1 MAWISVNKGMPDMAV
16 RVWGWSAYKGQV
28 VVKLVNSPRGAVFVD
43 DNTMPVRDVVFW
55 QYVVAPNETDA
66 P

>member
-1 MAWISVNKGMPDMAV
+1 MAWISVNKGLPDMAV
-16 RVWGWSAYKGQV
+16 RVWGWSATKGQV
-28 VVKLVNSPRGAVFVD
+28 VVKLVENVAGRMFVD
-43 DNTMPVRDVVFW
+43 DNTMPVRDVIFW